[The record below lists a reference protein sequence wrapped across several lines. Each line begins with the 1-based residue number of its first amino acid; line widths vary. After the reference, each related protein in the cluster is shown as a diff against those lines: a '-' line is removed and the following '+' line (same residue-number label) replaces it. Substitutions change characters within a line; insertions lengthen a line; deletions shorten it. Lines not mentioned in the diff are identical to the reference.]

1 MVLGNLPSSKQQGN
15 FTDISLFGR
24 YLVKM
29 KSCNVLAVFWPSTLQ
44 SIFFLGSTDVMILS
58 LKILR
63 TIVNEL
69 WYF

>member
-29 KSCNVLAVFWPSTLQ
+29 KSCNVLAFFWPSTLQ
-44 SIFFLGSTDVMILS
+44 SIIFLCSTDVMILS